1 MKKTAV
7 IICSLVLACILA
19 AATVM
24 TFATPA
30 EKSSIGSQ
38 KALEIALKDAGVS
51 AESAKEVKSVFS
63 KKNLK
68 QIFDVEFEY
77 GQNDYDYIIDAKTG
91 EIISRDIDN
100 DTDDKNERTTSSVT
114 STTAT
119 TVPSTTAPAT
129 TTVQATTKAPE
140 TTVSST
146 KSTTAAP
153 VTAQAKTEPN
163 TESKNTTEA
172 KTEIRTTAAPTT
184 TKKQTSA
191 FITAAK
197 AKEIALADSGVKK
210 SKAFFTKAKLEKD
223 DGIYEYDI
231 KFYVGLT
238 EYEYSINA
246 KTGSIL
252 EKDIDRP
259 IGSEN
264 QTTRPQKTTAAQT
277 TKKPAE
283 QTSSFISINKAKQIA
298 LSHAGLNEND
308 VSFKKVKLDKDE
320 GIYEYEVEFYSGR
333 FEYEYSINAKTGKI
347 IDFEKDI
354 DD

>member
-100 DTDDKNERTTSSVT
+100 DTDDKNERATSSVP
-114 STTAT
+114 SITAT
-119 TVPSTTAPAT
+119 TVPSTTAP
-129 TTVQATTKAPE
+129 ATTKAPE

-308 VSFKKVKLDKDE
+308 VSFKKVKLDKDD